1 MRWKFR
7 LKKRETLYTIFK
19 ADNVKI
25 PELLQR
31 NPLSPGGHRGNAPC
45 AEGPACRTTVLPTL
59 HPGGLLEQRGIVGP
73 WLEESWLCY
82 TQWLYLEQADQ
93 ENWFRKEKRYQ
104 KNKQHVKNLTEKK
117 D

>member
-1 MRWKFR
+1 M
-7 LKKRETLYTIFK
+7 IFK
-19 ADNVKI
+19 ADKVKI
-25 PELLQR
+25 PELMQR
-31 NPLSPGGHRGNAPC
+31 NPLSPGGHRGNAPS
-45 AEGPACRTTVLPTL
+45 AEGLACRTAVLPTP

-82 TQWLYLEQADQ
+82 TQWLYWSRQI
-93 ENWFRKEKRYQ
+93 RRTGSEKRRYQ